1 MVEVVFISFAISEA
15 LKRMAAILM
24 GRVLPSVVHR
34 TPSKLQTVTN
44 GVESRV
50 GTDGICHEFAKS
62 RTPDKAFQLRPED
75 HNKYGGGP
83 HHPPKLHI
91 VIIRRGRERYSKNG
105 LGRAHFPQIHKSIP
119 SVNSKLEVVKQV
131 TRTQP
136 MTLPQGLPL
145 GENTYAVCLRH
156 TGD

>member
-1 MVEVVFISFAISEA
+1 MEVVFISFAIYKT
-15 LKRMAAILM
+15 LKRMAATLM
-24 GRVLPSVVHR
+24 GGVLPFVVQR
-34 TPSKLQTVTN
+34 PPSKLQTVTN
-44 GVESRV
+44 GVELLV
-50 GTDGICHEFAKS
+50 GTDRICHEFAKS

-75 HNKYGGGP
+75 HNEYGGGP
-83 HHPPKLHI
+83 CRSHKLHI
-91 VIIRRGRERYSKNG
+91 VIIRRGRGRYNKNG
-105 LGRAHFPQIHKSIP
+105 LGRTHFPRIHKRIP
-119 SVNSKLEVVKQV
+119 SVNPKLEVIKQV